1 MQRPPSTASQCSD
14 FTLSVSNISSSPSHS
29 VPSRDSR
36 GDQIVQNIFSKFAQV
51 VGQTRSSAAHLTTG
65 SSSSAPKVNKWFNLE
80 LTDHEPIK
88 AEVKFWRAAVL
99 LSTPPP
105 PLFLEVYLDVR
116 RLRSEQTLVVTD
128 DRLRRWT
135 VDLTPLSESRRH
147 GSVSRCSRDSQRVTS
162 VLLERWYLQLHHPP
176 PYPPPDLPGVYK
188 KTIVFFR
195 ALYSLVRLLPCYT
208 LSQRLQGA
216 KAELLQVSYRL
227 TSTPTPSVPQEL
239 GFDTSL
245 TGAVPGVTL
254 YEFDPIVTHL
264 GTFTAGV
271 TYRTDCQFHIEE
283 PGEPTSHDGVDD
295 HYFSPNLGPTS
306 PPTLPY
312 RIPGVSATTA
322 SPFFAHPLPP
332 VHRRAMSTAT
342 APASLPVLGRP
353 SVSVGGRRS
362 TATVSSGSR
371 SQSTSATR
379 HSAWD
384 SQGYGLP
391 LHTTSAGEARPV
403 GSLPSHRYGHSP
415 TPTTTTAILRRPSLT
430 LVTPFKS
437 PSLSSS
443 PISPHYFVQPSSSN
457 DTDSSSLSRR
467 PLSLTFSSS
476 HPRHPWVPGS
486 FTVPH
491 SLGDYPHLPTPLPI
505 PSGEY
510 AVPRRNQIAVS
521 LTSSTSPP
529 RLSSSF
535 AHRYAAS
542 SGDDHGPRAP
552 LLLQSGKSTHPCPSD
567 SSSLPADVVELEKML
582 DSQTPLR
589 LTQPPD
595 EPSPLSFHSRVPQ
608 ESSKHQ
614 YPTLSKDLRRFRKL
628 KSSYNHM
635 ADSIALNTTHD
646 IDRPFQESKFDW
658 DQLTEQFSRH
668 HLSYPAREGGA
679 QSVLIDSSPPYPLTT
694 TLGTDHRHFDK
705 NRIIPN
711 QGASQESSP
720 STHLSYRPVKE
731 LPISGTLTTPDL
743 DDNDSLLFAMSE
755 SSLNDSSAL

>member
-14 FTLSVSNISSSPSHS
+14 FTLSASNISSSTSHS
-29 VPSRDSR
+29 APARDSR

-51 VGQTRSSAAHLTTG
+51 VGQTRSSTAHLQTG
-65 SSSSAPKVNKWFNLE
+65 SSSSVPRVNKWFNVE
-80 LTDHEPIK
+80 LTDHEAIK
-88 AEVKFWRAAVL
+88 AEVKFWRTAVL

-116 RLRSEQTLVVTD
+116 RLRPEQTLVVTD

-135 VDLTPLSESRRH
+135 VDLTPSSESRRH
-147 GSVSRCSRDSQRVTS
+147 SFSRRSPRDSQRVTS
-162 VLLERWYLQLHHPP
+162 VLLEQWQLQLHHPP
-176 PYPPPDLPGVYK
+176 PYPAPDLPGVYK

-208 LSQRLQGA
+208 LSQRLQDA

-227 TSTPTPSVPQEL
+227 TSTPTPPDPQEL

-254 YEFDPIVTHL
+254 YEFDPTVTHL
-264 GTFTAGV
+264 GTFTASV

-283 PGEPTSHDGVDD
+283 PGEPTSHEGVGDQ
-295 HYFSPNLGPTS
+295 YFSPGLGPTS

-312 RIPGVSATTA
+312 RIPRVSAPTGG
-322 SPFFAHPLPP
+322 PFSGHPLPV
-332 VHRRAMSTAT
+332 VHRRATSTAT
-342 APASLPVLGRP
+342 GPTSLPVLGRP

-362 TATVSSGSR
+362 TAAVLSGPR
-371 SQSTSATR
+371 SQSTAVTR
-379 HSAWD
+379 HSAYD
-384 SQGYGLP
+384 AQGYGP
-391 LHTTSAGEARPV
+391 SIYATTTGDTRAV

-415 TPTTTTAILRRPSLT
+415 TPTTTTTAVLRRPSLT

-443 PISPHYFVQPSSSN
+443 PISPHYFAQPSSSN

-467 PLSLTFSSS
+467 PPSLNFSSS

-486 FTVPH
+486 FPVPH
-491 SLGDYPHLPTPLPI
+491 SLGDYPHLPPPLPI

-510 AVPRRNQIAVS
+510 TVQRQSQITAS

-535 AHRYAAS
+535 AHRYAIG

-552 LLLQSGKSTHPCPSD
+552 LLLQSGEGTDPCPSD

-582 DSQTPLR
+582 DSQAPLR
-589 LTQPPD
+589 LAQPD
-595 EPSPLSFHSRVPQ
+595 EPSRRSLHPRVPQ
-608 ESSKHQ
+608 TNKE
-614 YPTLSKDLRRFRKL
+614 YEYLALSKDLRRIQKL

-635 ADSIALNTTHD
+635 ADSIALNTNHNT
-646 IDRPFQESKFDW
+646 DRPSQESMVDW
-658 DQLTEQFSRH
+658 DQLTGQLARH
-668 HLSYPAREGGA
+668 HLSYPTRGEDI
-679 QSVLIDSSPPYPLTT
+679 QSALVDNSPPHLPTT
-694 TLGTDHRHFDK
+694 TPGTDHHRHFDR
-705 NRIIPN
+705 NRIFPI
-711 QGASQESSP
+711 QGGSQENSL
-720 STHLSYRPVKE
+720 STHL
-731 LPISGTLTTPDL
+731 
-743 DDNDSLLFAMSE
+743 
-755 SSLNDSSAL
+755 